1 VCINANLLKFSSRK
15 QQQTHLLKRT
25 SHIHTYPWYACK
37 YTYIRIVISIIFFS
51 PRNPKDLGSCTSLHA
66 RNPPRVEGNLYESNL
81 LHCRDQ
87 CHWERYNVIARSW
100 QKPWSY
106 NTNAR
111 RTRHDSKTSCPHFLL
126 QLNEEKWRNNLPN
139 QAPVMSTVKSAWPDP
154 LGSAPNSS
162 AKMGR
167 LCENQVQLH
176 WHQTHPQK
184 KDCSHLTHHAQP
196 LQQTST
202 PPDRWIVLLKCG
214 EFFWTLVLDA
224 HHSITWTFWDSFT
237 NSFQF
242 YKSHCIS

>member
-1 VCINANLLKFSSRK
+1 MQGILPGWKGTFTNRICCIVETNVIGSATMSSHGVDKSHGAITRMPDGLDMTPRRVVHIFCCNLMKKNEEIIYQIR
-15 QQQTHLLKRT
+15 HL
-25 SHIHTYPWYACK
+25 
-37 YTYIRIVISIIFFS
+37 
-51 PRNPKDLGSCTSLHA
+51 SCQPS
-66 RNPPRVEGNLYESNL
+66 NPPGPRPSGK
-81 LHCRDQ
+81 R
-87 CHWERYNVIARSW
+87 
-100 QKPWSY
+100 
-106 NTNAR
+106 
-111 RTRHDSKTSCPHFLL
+111 
-126 QLNEEKWRNNLPN
+126 
-139 QAPVMSTVKSAWPDP
+139 
-154 LGSAPNSS
+154 APNSS